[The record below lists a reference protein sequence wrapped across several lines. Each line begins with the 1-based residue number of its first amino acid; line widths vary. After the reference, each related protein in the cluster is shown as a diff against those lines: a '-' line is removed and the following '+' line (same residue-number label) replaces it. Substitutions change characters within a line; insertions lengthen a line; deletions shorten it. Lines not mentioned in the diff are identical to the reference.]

1 MVKMKVILQQ
11 DVKGTGKKG
20 EVIEVSEGY
29 GRNFLLPKKLAV
41 LANAQNVNLAKQK
54 AGSAAHR
61 KAQEADEAKLLASQL
76 AKAEV
81 TIAVKVGEGGKL
93 FGSVSGK
100 DVSEALKK
108 EHGVEID
115 KRKIS
120 IAQEVTGVGDYEAVI
135 KLHPEASA
143 KILVHVTEG

>member
-1 MVKMKVILQQ
+1 MKVILQQ

-81 TIAVKVGEGGKL
+81 TVAVKVGEGGKL

-115 KRKIS
+115 KRKIT
-120 IAQEVTGVGDYEAVI
+120 ITQEVTGVGDYEAVI
-135 KLHPEASA
+135 KLHPETSA
-143 KILVHVTEG
+143 KVLVHVTEG

>member
-1 MVKMKVILQQ
+1 MKVMLQQ

-81 TIAVKVGEGGKL
+81 TVAVKVGEGGKL

-115 KRKIS
+115 KRKIT
-120 IAQEVTGVGDYEAVI
+120 ITQEVTGVGDYEAVI

-143 KILVHVTEG
+143 KVLVHVTEG

>member
-1 MVKMKVILQQ
+1 MKVILQQ

-81 TIAVKVGEGGKL
+81 TVTVKIGEGGKL

-120 IAQEVTGVGDYEAVI
+120 ITQEVTGVGDYEAVI

-143 KILVHVTEG
+143 KVLVHVTEG

>member
-1 MVKMKVILQQ
+1 MKVILQQ

-20 EVIEVSEGY
+20 EIIEVSEGY

-54 AGSAAHR
+54 AGSTAHR

-81 TIAVKVGEGGKL
+81 TIPVKVGEGGKL

-100 DVSEALKK
+100 DVAEALKK
-108 EHGVEID
+108 AHGVEID

-120 IAQEVTGVGDYEAVI
+120 ISQEVSGVGDYEAVI
-135 KLHPEASA
+135 KLHPEATA
-143 KILVHVTEG
+143 KVLVHVTEG

>member
-1 MVKMKVILQQ
+1 MKVILQQ
-11 DVKGTGKKG
+11 DVKSVGKKG

-41 LANAQNVNLAKQK
+41 PANAQNMNLAKQK
-54 AGSAAHR
+54 AGSVAHK
-61 KAQEADEAKLLASQL
+61 KAQEADEAKLLAAQL

-81 TIAVKVGEGGKL
+81 TIPVKVGEGGKL

-100 DVSEALKK
+100 DVADALKAA
-108 EHGVEID
+108 HGVEID
-115 KRKIS
+115 KRKIT
-120 IAQEVTGVGDYEAVI
+120 ITQEVTGVGDYEAVI

-143 KILVHVTEG
+143 KVLVHVTEG

>member
-1 MVKMKVILQQ
+1 MKVILQQ

-120 IAQEVTGVGDYEAVI
+120 ITQEVTGVGDYEAVI

>member
-1 MVKMKVILQQ
+1 MKVILQQ

-41 LANAQNVNLAKQK
+41 PANAQNVNLAKQK
-54 AGSAAHR
+54 AGAAAHK
-61 KAQEADEAKLLASQL
+61 KAQEADEAKLLAAQL

-81 TIAVKVGEGGKL
+81 TIPVKVGEGGKL

-100 DVSEALKK
+100 DVAEALKK
-108 EHGVEID
+108 AHGVEID

-120 IAQEVTGVGDYEAVI
+120 FSQEVTGVGDYEAVI
-135 KLHPEASA
+135 KLHPEATA
-143 KILVHVTEG
+143 KVLVHVTEG

>member
-1 MVKMKVILQQ
+1 MKVILQQ

-120 IAQEVTGVGDYEAVI
+120 ISQEVTGVGDYEAVI
-135 KLHPEASA
+135 KLHPEATA
-143 KILVHVTEG
+143 KVLVHVTEG

>member
-1 MVKMKVILQQ
+1 MKVILQQ

-81 TIAVKVGEGGKL
+81 TVVVKVGEGGKL

-120 IAQEVTGVGDYEAVI
+120 ISQEVTGVGDYEAVV

-143 KILVHVTEG
+143 KVLVHVTEG

>member
-1 MVKMKVILQQ
+1 MKVILQQ

-61 KAQEADEAKLLASQL
+61 KAQEADEEKLLASQL

-81 TIAVKVGEGGKL
+81 TVAVKVGEGGKL

-120 IAQEVTGVGDYEAVI
+120 ITQEVTGVGDYEAVI

-143 KILVHVTEG
+143 KVLVHVTEG

>member
-1 MVKMKVILQQ
+1 MKVILQQ

-120 IAQEVTGVGDYEAVI
+120 ITQEVTGVGDYEAVI

-143 KILVHVTEG
+143 KVLVHVTEG

>member
-1 MVKMKVILQQ
+1 MKVILQQ

-76 AKAEV
+76 AKAEITV
-81 TIAVKVGEGGKL
+81 AVKVGEGGKL

-120 IAQEVTGVGDYEAVI
+120 ITQEVTGVGDYEAVI

>member
-1 MVKMKVILQQ
+1 MKVILQQ
-11 DVKGTGKKG
+11 DVKSVGKKG

-29 GRNFLLPKKLAV
+29 GRNFLLPKKLA
-41 LANAQNVNLAKQK
+41 LPAIAQNVNLAKQK
-54 AGSAAHR
+54 AGSAAHK

-81 TIAVKVGEGGKL
+81 TVAVKVGEGGKL

-120 IAQEVTGVGDYEAVI
+120 LSQEVTGVGDYEAVI
-135 KLHPEASA
+135 RLHPEASA
-143 KILVHVTEG
+143 KIAVHVTEG

>member
-1 MVKMKVILQQ
+1 MKVILQQ

-76 AKAEV
+76 AKAEITV
-81 TIAVKVGEGGKL
+81 AVKVGEGGKL

-120 IAQEVTGVGDYEAVI
+120 ITQEVTGVGDYEAVI

-143 KILVHVTEG
+143 KVLVHVTEG

>member
-1 MVKMKVILQQ
+1 MKVILQQ

-20 EVIEVSEGY
+20 EVVEVSEGY

-41 LANAQNVNLAKQK
+41 LADAQNMNLAKQK
-54 AGSAAHR
+54 AGAAAHK

-81 TIAVKVGEGGKL
+81 TIPVKVGEGGKL

-100 DVSEALKK
+100 DVAEALKK
-108 EHGVEID
+108 AHGVEID

-120 IAQEVTGVGDYEAVI
+120 FSQEVTGVGDYEAVI
-135 KLHPEASA
+135 KLHPEATA
-143 KILVHVTEG
+143 KVLVHVTEG

>member
-1 MVKMKVILQQ
+1 MKVILQQ

-41 LANAQNVNLAKQK
+41 LANAQNVNIAKQK
-54 AGSAAHR
+54 AGAAAHK

-81 TIAVKVGEGGKL
+81 TVSVKVGEGGKL

-143 KILVHVTEG
+143 KIMVHVTEG

>member
-1 MVKMKVILQQ
+1 MKVILQQ

-54 AGSAAHR
+54 AGSQAHK

-81 TIAVKVGEGGKL
+81 T
-93 FGSVSGK
+93 
-100 DVSEALKK
+100 
-108 EHGVEID
+108 
-115 KRKIS
+115 
-120 IAQEVTGVGDYEAVI
+120 GVGDYEAVI

-143 KILVHVTEG
+143 KVLVHVTEG

>member
-1 MVKMKVILQQ
+1 MKVILQQ

-143 KILVHVTEG
+143 KVLVHVTEG

>member
-1 MVKMKVILQQ
+1 MKVILQQ
-11 DVKGTGKKG
+11 DVKSVGKKG

-41 LANAQNVNLAKQK
+41 PANAQNMNLAKQK
-54 AGSAAHR
+54 AGSAAHK
-61 KAQEADEAKLLASQL
+61 KAQEADEAKLLAAQL

-81 TIAVKVGEGGKL
+81 TIPVKVGEGGKL

-100 DVSEALKK
+100 DVADALKTA
-108 EHGVEID
+108 HGVEID

-120 IAQEVTGVGDYEAVI
+120 LSQEVTGVGDYEAVI
-135 KLHPEASA
+135 RLHPEASA
-143 KILVHVTEG
+143 KIAVHVTEG

>member
-1 MVKMKVILQQ
+1 MKVILQQ